1 MTPFANWLA
10 ATSASVWIASHDW
23 VIPTVQSIHIAAI
36 AIALVSVFMI
46 GFRVL
51 GWTGSDQTPAETM
64 ERFWPWLAGALV
76 VLLATGAL
84 MVVGEPARELLAFS
98 FWLKMC
104 LVVIGTAMT
113 WWMGRS
119 QAKALTLVTLLVW
132 VGIIFLGR
140 LIAYDHIWGSWSG
153 STKA

>member
-1 MTPFANWLA
+1 MTAFANWLA
-10 ATSASVWIASHDW
+10 ATSASVWIASHEW

-36 AIALVSVFMI
+36 SIALVSAFMI

-51 GWTGSDQTPAETM
+51 GWIASDQTLEQTSA
-64 ERFWPWLAGALV
+64 RFFPWLAGSLV
-76 VLLATGAL
+76 VLLVTGAL
-84 MVVGEPARELLAFS
+84 MVIGEPARELLAFS

-104 LVVIGTAMT
+104 LVVVATVLT
-113 WWMGRS
+113 WWAGRS
-119 QAKALTLVTLLVW
+119 RMKPLTIVTLLIWIV
-132 VGIIFLGR
+132 VIFLGR